1 METKVDITICS
12 EKSCQVLK
20 DVLVDTGATLSSINR
35 ETADRLGIQPTRKEQ
50 FQTAEGT
57 RSFDIG
63 LATLT
68 IQGKEVRQEVV
79 ILDEGPSVVG
89 VLTLEQARFK
99 VDTSKGQLE
108 SVGPAN
114 LI

>member
-1 METKVDITICS
+1 METKVDITVCN
-12 EKSCQVLK
+12 EKKCHILK
-20 DVLVDTGATLSSINR
+20 NVLVDTGATLSTINR
-35 ETADRLGIQPTRKEQ
+35 QTADLLGIQPSRKER
-50 FQTAEGT
+50 FITAEGT

-79 ILDEGPSVVG
+79 ILDEGPAVVG

-99 VDTSKGQLE
+99 VDTTKGQLE
-108 SVGPAN
+108 SIGPAN